1 MGHRNYEIVVQ
12 DADEYLTM
20 LIDFNKMGALMRHV
34 MTSALTNPQKYR
46 NLMDPTVPTGEPEYD
61 SYCQDSNE
69 IYQNAVRSLPNPE
82 PPDEYKGEY
91 FFIHNIHILFWQ
103 NVNTVNILLC
113 CFRMCIFTRTFTT
126 YYFLRGINVLDS
138 CLSISTEISLF
149 AAKYVTRS
157 RI

>member
-1 MGHRNYEIVVQ
+1 MHNVYKYFLQYSTVGQRNYEIVIQ

-34 MTSALTNPQKYR
+34 MTSALTDPQKYR
-46 NLMDPTVPTGEPEYD
+46 SLMDPTVSTGEPEYD

-82 PPDEYKGEY
+82 PPDECKGEY
-91 FFIHNIHILFWQ
+91 FFINVHIL
-103 NVNTVNILLC
+103 
-113 CFRMCIFTRTFTT
+113 
-126 YYFLRGINVLDS
+126 
-138 CLSISTEISLF
+138 LSG
-149 AAKYVTRS
+149 

>member
-1 MGHRNYEIVVQ
+1 MGRRNYEAAIQ

-46 NLMDPTVPTGEPEYD
+46 NLMDPTVSTGEPEYD

-82 PPDEYKGEY
+82 PPDEYKGKSFLLMHIYIYIVMKEY
-91 FFIHNIHILFWQ
+91 LYKYFIILF
-103 NVNTVNILLC
+103 
-113 CFRMCIFTRTFTT
+113 
-126 YYFLRGINVLDS
+126 
-138 CLSISTEISLF
+138 
-149 AAKYVTRS
+149 
-157 RI
+157 

>member
-1 MGHRNYEIVVQ
+1 
-12 DADEYLTM
+12 M

-46 NLMDPTVPTGEPEYD
+46 NLMDPTVSTGEPEYD

-82 PPDEYKGEY
+82 PPDEYKGKSFFLLMHIYIIMQEY
-91 FFIHNIHILFWQ
+91 LYKF
-103 NVNTVNILLC
+103 LLYY
-113 CFRMCIFTRTFTT
+113 FRMCIITRTFTT
-126 YYFLRGINVLDS
+126 YHFFRRINVLDS
-138 CLSISTEISLF
+138 GLSISTEISLF
-149 AAKYVTRS
+149 AIKYVTRS

>member
-1 MGHRNYEIVVQ
+1 MGRRNYEAAIQ

-46 NLMDPTVPTGEPEYD
+46 NLMDLTVSTGEPEYD

-82 PPDEYKGEY
+82 PPDEYKGKSFLLMHFLLMHIYIIMKEY
-91 FFIHNIHILFWQ
+91 LYKYFILF
-103 NVNTVNILLC
+103 
-113 CFRMCIFTRTFTT
+113 
-126 YYFLRGINVLDS
+126 
-138 CLSISTEISLF
+138 
-149 AAKYVTRS
+149 
-157 RI
+157 